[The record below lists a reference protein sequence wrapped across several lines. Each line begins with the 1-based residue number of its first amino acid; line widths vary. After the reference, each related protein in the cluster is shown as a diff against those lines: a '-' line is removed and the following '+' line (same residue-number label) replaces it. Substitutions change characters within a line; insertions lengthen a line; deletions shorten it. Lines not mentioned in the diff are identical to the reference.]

1 MGALKIATFLF
12 LGFLA
17 ISVVYVS
24 LSGAPAVTQVQTKE
38 TELTEKLSALQQQIT
53 EIQNAIGGQ
62 VQVVQ
67 QQPLPPQGQQ
77 QLLSPQQPL
86 NNLLFNQP
94 RPYRSAA
101 WQPMKRM
108 VAWQPMKRSDS
119 IISNDL
125 QRDQLLRAI
134 ESQLSDVLHAGET
147 LGITAEEV
155 LAHLRQRNDNTY

>member
-1 MGALKIATFLF
+1 MGALKIATYLF

-17 ISVVYVS
+17 ISVVY
-24 LSGAPAVTQVQTKE
+24 GAPAVTQVQTKE
-38 TELTEKLSALQQQIT
+38 TELTEKLNVLQQQIS

-62 VQVVQ
+62 VQAVQ
-67 QQPLPPQGQQ
+67 QQQQPQQQQ

-155 LAHLRQRNDNTY
+155 LAHLRQRNDNLYQK

>member
-1 MGALKIATFLF
+1 MGALKIATYLF

-17 ISVVYVS
+17 ISVVY
-24 LSGAPAVTQVQTKE
+24 GAPAVTQVQTKE
-38 TELTEKLSALQQQIT
+38 TELTEKLNVLQQQIS

-62 VQVVQ
+62 VQAVQ
-67 QQPLPPQGQQ
+67 QQQP

-155 LAHLRQRNDNTY
+155 LAHLRQRNDNLYQK

>member
-1 MGALKIATFLF
+1 MGALKIATFIF

-17 ISVVYVS
+17 MSVVY
-24 LSGAPAVTQVQTKE
+24 GAPAAITTQVQTKE
-38 TELTEKLSALQQQIT
+38 TELTEKLNALQQQIT
-53 EIQNAIGGQ
+53 EIQNSIGGQ
-62 VQVVQ
+62 IQQVQPQ
-67 QQPLPPQGQQ
+67 QQQQ
-77 QLLSPQQPL
+77 QLLAPQQPF
-86 NNLLFNQP
+86 NNLLLNQ

-119 IISNDL
+119 IVNNDL

-147 LGITAEEV
+147 LGISAEDV
-155 LAHLRQRNDNTY
+155 LAHLRQRNDNNLF

>member
-1 MGALKIATFLF
+1 MGALKIATYLF

-38 TELTEKLSALQQQIT
+38 TELTEKLNVLQQQIS

-62 VQVVQ
+62 VQAVQ
-67 QQPLPPQGQQ
+67 QQQP

-155 LAHLRQRNDNTY
+155 LAHLRQRNDNLYQK

>member
-12 LGFLA
+12 IGFLA
-17 ISVVYVS
+17 ISIVY
-24 LSGAPAVTQVQTKE
+24 GAPAVQQVQTKE
-38 TELTEKLSALQQQIT
+38 TELTEKLNALQQQIS
-53 EIQNAIGGQ
+53 EIQNTIGGQ
-62 VQVVQ
+62 VQVV
-67 QQPLPPQGQQ
+67 PASGQQ
-77 QLLSPQQPL
+77 QLLAPQQPL

-155 LAHLRQRNDNTY
+155 LAHLRQRNDNNLFQ

>member
-1 MGALKIATFLF
+1 MGALKIATYVF

-17 ISVVYVS
+17 ISVVY
-24 LSGAPAVTQVQTKE
+24 GAPAVTQVQTKE
-38 TELTEKLSALQQQIT
+38 TELTEKLNALQQQIS
-53 EIQNAIGGQ
+53 EIQNTIGGQ
-62 VQVVQ
+62 IQVVQ
-67 QQPLPPQGQQ
+67 QPSSNQQQ

-155 LAHLRQRNDNTY
+155 LAHLRQRNDNNLFQ